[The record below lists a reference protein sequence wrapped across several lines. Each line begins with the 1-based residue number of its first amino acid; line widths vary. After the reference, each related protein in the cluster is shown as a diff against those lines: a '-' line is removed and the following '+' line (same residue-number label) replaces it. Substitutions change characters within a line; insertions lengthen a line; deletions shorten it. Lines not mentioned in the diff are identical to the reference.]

1 MTGKELIEWIIEHKA
16 EEYYIVIAHRDE
28 GGFFQ
33 TGERLGELE
42 KPQLGK
48 TSNEEWGIIRKIEY
62 TEENPCAIIL

>member
-28 GGFFQ
+28 GGFYH

-48 TSNEEWGIIRKIEY
+48 TSNEAYGVIRTIEY